1 VNFNCEMIFG
11 FKCTPVDHLQ
21 TLSIKNYATDE
32 FTMKI
37 FKEVDAG
44 KESRFLAVAKKLLA
58 ECFKMFR

>member
-1 VNFNCEMIFG
+1 MIFG

-37 FKEVDAG
+37 FKEVEDPG
-44 KESRFLAVAKKLLA
+44 KESRFHAAAKKLLA
-58 ECFKMFR
+58 EHFKMFR